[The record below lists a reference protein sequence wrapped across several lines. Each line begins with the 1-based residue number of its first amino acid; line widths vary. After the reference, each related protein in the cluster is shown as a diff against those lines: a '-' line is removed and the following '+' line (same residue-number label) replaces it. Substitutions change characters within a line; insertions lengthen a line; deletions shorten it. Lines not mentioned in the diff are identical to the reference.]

1 MTKKESQ
8 TRQDKLDAIIKSG
21 INPYPSKTN
30 RNASILKAK
39 KSNDDK
45 LIIAGK
51 IISIRSHGK
60 STFVDLQDESELI
73 QVYFKL
79 DTIGEE
85 KYTFLKN
92 VEVGDYIEAR
102 GGVFKTKT
110 GELTLAAKDYA
121 ILSKSL
127 LPVPDK
133 WYGLKDTEIRY
144 RRRYLDLIMNPD
156 VKKNIEIRSKIIST
170 LRGFM
175 QENDFIEVETPILQA
190 IPGGASAKPFIT
202 KYNILKQDM
211 YLRIAPELFLKR
223 LIVGGFEKVFEIGR
237 QFRNEGLSHMHNP
250 EFTSIEFYWAYE
262 DYESLMKF
270 TEKLM
275 SNLVTMVSG
284 SLKVIYQKNELNFAP
299 PYPRITFD
307 ALIEKDCG
315 INIYKYPTFKK
326 LKKEV
331 LKKKINIDFKNIKVW
346 PKLVDELYK
355 KVSRPKIIQPTFI
368 VDHPLVLVPLAKAK
382 EDPAYSS
389 SLSLGVE
396 DRQAGNLQKSQT
408 FQLVCG
414 GGFELLKAY
423 TEQNDPKVQEEKF
436 EEQVKLSKAGWEEGN
451 MMDSDYIEAL
461 KYGLPPTAGWG
472 MGIER
477 MAMILT
483 DQHSIKEVIA
493 FPALKNPR

>member
-1 MTKKESQ
+1 MENKKERES
-8 TRQDKLDAIIKSG
+8 RQDKLDAIIKSG

-30 RNASILKAK
+30 RNTSIQKAK
-39 KSNDDK
+39 KSKDDN
-45 LIIAGK
+45 LIVAGK
-51 IISIRSHGK
+51 IVSVRSHGK
-60 STFVDLQDESELI
+60 STFIDLQDESDLI

-110 GELTLAAKDYA
+110 GELTIAAKDYA

-144 RRRYLDLIMNPD
+144 RKRYLDLIMNPD
-156 VKKNIEIRSKIIST
+156 VKKNIETRSKIIGT
-170 LRGFM
+170 LRSFM
-175 QENDFIEVETPILQA
+175 QENGFLEVETPILQA

-237 QFRNEGLSHMHNP
+237 QFRNEGVSHMHNP
-250 EFTSIEFYWAYE
+250 EFTSIEFYWAYQ
-262 DYESLMKF
+262 DYEGLMKF
-270 TEKLM
+270 TEELT
-275 SNLVTMVSG
+275 SNLVVEVKG
-284 SLKVIYQKNELNFAP
+284 SLKVIYQKEELNFAP

-315 INIYKYPTFKK
+315 INIYKYPTFDK
-326 LKKEV
+326 LKGEV
-331 LKKKINIDFKNIKVW
+331 QKKKIDIDLKNIKVW

-355 KVSRPKIIQPTFI
+355 KVSRPKIIQPTFVI
-368 VDHPLVLVPLAKAK
+368 DHPLVLVPLAKAK
-382 EDPAYSS
+382 EDEP
-389 SLSLGVE
+389 
-396 DRQAGNLQKSQT
+396 QKSQT

-414 GGFELLKAY
+414 GGFEILKAY
-423 TEQNDPKVQEEKF
+423 SEQNDPKVQEEKF
-436 EEQVKLSKAGWEEGN
+436 KEQVKLSKAGWDESN
-451 MMDSDYIEAL
+451 MMDNEYVEAL
-461 KYGLPPTAGWG
+461 KYGMPPTAGWG

-477 MAMILT
+477 IAMILT
-483 DQHSIKEVIA
+483 DQHSIKEIIA
-493 FPALKNPR
+493 FPTLKNNSSTSIKTKKK

>member
-1 MTKKESQ
+1 MENKKERES
-8 TRQDKLDAIIKSG
+8 RQDKLDAIVKSG

-30 RNASILKAK
+30 RNSTIKEAK
-39 KSNDDK
+39 KSSKDG

-51 IISIRSHGK
+51 IVSVRSHGK
-60 STFVDLQDESELI
+60 STFIDLQDESDLI

-79 DTIGEE
+79 DTLGEE
-85 KYTFLKN
+85 KYLFLKN
-92 VEVGDYIEAR
+92 IEVGDYIEAR

-110 GELTLAAKDYA
+110 GELTLAAKDYS

-144 RRRYLDLIMNPD
+144 RKRYLDLIMNPE
-156 VKKNIEIRSKIIST
+156 VKKNIETKSKVISS
-170 LRGFM
+170 LRDFM
-175 QENDFIEVETPILQA
+175 QDNGFVEVETPILQA

-250 EFTSIEFYWAYE
+250 EFTSIEFYWAYQ
-262 DYESLMKF
+262 DYEGLMKF
-270 TEKLM
+270 TEE
-275 SNLVTMVSG
+275 LVNTLVKDVAGKS
-284 SLKVIYQKNELNFAP
+284 KITYQKNELNFAP

-315 INIYKYPTFKK
+315 INIYKYPTFTG
-326 LKKEV
+326 LKREIK
-331 LKKKINIDFKNIKVW
+331 KKKIVLEMKNIKVW

-355 KVSRPKIIQPTFI
+355 KVSRPKIIQPTFVI
-368 VDHPLVLVPLAKAK
+368 DHPLVLVPLAKAK
-382 EDPAYSS
+382 EDEP
-389 SLSLGVE
+389 
-396 DRQAGNLQKSQT
+396 QKSQT

-414 GGFELLKAY
+414 GGFEILKAY
-423 TEQNDPKVQEEKF
+423 TEQNDPKEQEARFK
-436 EEQVKLSKAGWEEGN
+436 EQVKLSKAGWEEGN
-451 MMDSDYIEAL
+451 MMDSDFVEAL

-477 MAMILT
+477 MTMILT

-493 FPALKNPR
+493 FPALKNLPR